1 MRRGMDFLA
10 EVELGNAPPL
20 EYVVKNIYQ
29 SRVSNGEDPNLDPSV
44 GEPAPVRQTVQNVQ
58 QNLRS
63 EEQRLRQLMDDY
75 SRTLNQI

>member
-1 MRRGMDFLA
+1 MDFLA

-44 GEPAPVRQTVQNVQ
+44 GEPAPVR
-58 QNLRS
+58 
-63 EEQRLRQLMDDY
+63 
-75 SRTLNQI
+75 